1 MSYEE
6 EIVKY
11 LATLQVGEILSRK
24 QIIEGVHNLYG
35 RNKSSI
41 IPSDYCYNIVNYDI
55 KAHNFEKGH
64 PRLLEW
70 IERGKYRYLG
80 KNYPYTGTITH
91 KGIIVGSWKNGT
103 YFVNMNYQK

>member
-55 KAHNFEKGH
+55 RAHDFEKVT
-64 PRLLEW
+64 RDCW
-70 IERGKYRYLG
+70 
-80 KNYPYTGTITH
+80 
-91 KGIIVGSWKNGT
+91 NGLN
-103 YFVNMNYQK
+103 VVSIDI